1 VPPDRSI
8 ARDAERLIA
17 LCERGSTKMFE
28 LTTGAEVLGLQSIAE
43 TAQLSRRHHGGG
55 GGGVSVRKN
64 VCLITLNGSA
74 NGLSILNIL
83 NGFGGF

>member
-1 VPPDRSI
+1 
-8 ARDAERLIA
+8 
-17 LCERGSTKMFE
+17 MFE
-28 LTTGAEVLGLQSIAE
+28 LNTGAEVLGLQSIAD
-43 TAQLSRRHHGGG
+43 TAQLRRRGGRGNGGG
-55 GGGVSVRKN
+55 SSYTKN

>member
-1 VPPDRSI
+1 
-8 ARDAERLIA
+8 
-17 LCERGSTKMFE
+17 MFE
-28 LTTGAEVLGLQSIAE
+28 LTTGADVLGLQSIAE
-43 TAQLSRRHHGGG
+43 TAQLHRRHRGGG
-55 GGGVSVRKN
+55 GSSVHKN

>member
-1 VPPDRSI
+1 
-8 ARDAERLIA
+8 
-17 LCERGSTKMFE
+17 MFE
-28 LTTGAEVLGLQSIAE
+28 LTTGADALGLQSVAE
-43 TAQLSRRHHGGG
+43 MTQLNRRHRH
-55 GGGVSVRKN
+55 GGVSVRKN

>member
-1 VPPDRSI
+1 
-8 ARDAERLIA
+8 
-17 LCERGSTKMFE
+17 MFE

-43 TAQLSRRHHGGG
+43 TAQLHRRHGGG
-55 GGGVSVRKN
+55 GGTTIRKN

>member
-1 VPPDRSI
+1 MPPDRNTRSGRRATHSHVRKGI
-8 ARDAERLIA
+8 HQ
-17 LCERGSTKMFE
+17 MFE
-28 LTTGAEVLGLQSIAE
+28 LTGAEDLGLQSVVE
-43 TAQLSRRHHGGG
+43 TAQLRRRSHGGG
-55 GGGVSVRKN
+55 GGSSYRKN

>member
-1 VPPDRSI
+1 
-8 ARDAERLIA
+8 
-17 LCERGSTKMFE
+17 MFE
-28 LTTGAEVLGLQSIAE
+28 LNSGAEVLGLQSVSD
-43 TAQLSRRHHGGG
+43 TAQLRRRGGHGGG
-55 GGGVSVRKN
+55 GARKN

>member
-1 VPPDRSI
+1 
-8 ARDAERLIA
+8 
-17 LCERGSTKMFE
+17 MFE
-28 LTTGAEVLGLQSIAE
+28 LTTGADMLGLQSVSE
-43 TAQLSRRHHGGG
+43 TAQLRRRGHSGGG
-55 GGGVSVRKN
+55 STYRKN

>member
-1 VPPDRSI
+1 
-8 ARDAERLIA
+8 
-17 LCERGSTKMFE
+17 MFE
-28 LTTGAEVLGLQSIAE
+28 LIGADVLGLQSVAE
-43 TAQLSRRHHGGG
+43 TAQLRRRGGG
-55 GGGVSVRKN
+55 GGGSSYRKN

>member
-1 VPPDRSI
+1 
-8 ARDAERLIA
+8 
-17 LCERGSTKMFE
+17 MFE
-28 LTTGAEVLGLQSIAE
+28 LTTGAEVLGLQSIVE
-43 TAQLSRRHHGGG
+43 TAQLRRRGHGGG
-55 GGGVSVRKN
+55 GGTTIRKN

>member
-1 VPPDRSI
+1 
-8 ARDAERLIA
+8 
-17 LCERGSTKMFE
+17 MFE

-43 TAQLSRRHHGGG
+43 TAQLSRRHGGG
-55 GGGVSVRKN
+55 GDSTRVRKN
-64 VCLITLNGSA
+64 VCLITLNGSL

>member
-1 VPPDRSI
+1 
-8 ARDAERLIA
+8 
-17 LCERGSTKMFE
+17 MFE
-28 LTTGAEVLGLQSIAE
+28 LTTGADALGLQSVAE

-55 GGGVSVRKN
+55 GSSYRKN

>member
-1 VPPDRSI
+1 
-8 ARDAERLIA
+8 
-17 LCERGSTKMFE
+17 MFE

-43 TAQLSRRHHGGG
+43 TAQLRRRGHGGG
-55 GGGVSVRKN
+55 GGGTSIRKN

-83 NGFGGF
+83 PGFGGF

>member
-1 VPPDRSI
+1 
-8 ARDAERLIA
+8 
-17 LCERGSTKMFE
+17 MFE
-28 LTTGAEVLGLQSIAE
+28 LNSGAEVLGLQSVSD
-43 TAQLSRRHHGGG
+43 TAQLRRRGRGNGGG
-55 GGGVSVRKN
+55 GSSYTKN